1 MPAAAIIP
9 AAISAGTSL
18 VGGLL
23 GSHAAK
29 SAAQL
34 QQEAAEKAAA
44 ETKATGEQAAT
55 DITQAGQTAASG
67 VTAAGDTAA
76 TGVTQAGSNAATGV
90 KTAAG
95 TSAAGVNT
103 AADQANQ
110 ILAAQYGVN
119 INALNPYTSAGAT
132 AQEQLAAGIAP
143 GGQFNKTFQASDL
156 EMDPGY
162 QFRLSEGQK
171 ALERSAAAGGSLG
184 SGGTLKALSRYSQGV
199 ASDEDSKAFERYR
212 VGQNDAFSRLNTIAG
227 TGLQATNTGI
237 QAGTQLVRD
246 ASGNIVH
253 AGDTSAQFGY
263 QGARDAAGYET
274 TAAAQAGQFG
284 TNAAAQAGQF
294 MLNSIGQA
302 GNFRTQAQRQAAQDQ
317 ISGADAV
324 AAGKVSSA
332 NAWSGALGGI
342 GNAVGQGY
350 SMSRN
355 MPPANYGP
363 NPMGNPTAS
372 LPYAYDPAA
381 RGVYYT
387 GIG

>member
-18 VGGLL
+18 LGGIL
-23 GSHAAK
+23 GGHAAK
-29 SAAQL
+29 SAAQV
-34 QQEAAEKAAA
+34 QQEAALKAADEA
-44 ETKATGEQAAT
+44 KATGEQAAT
-55 DITQAGQTAASG
+55 DITQAGQTAATG
-67 VTAAGDTAA
+67 VTQAGQTAA
-76 TGVTQAGSNAATGV
+76 TGVTQAGADASTRVQGAA
-90 KTAAG
+90 A
-95 TSAAGVNT
+95 TSAAGVQSSAN
-103 AADQANQ
+103 AANK

-119 INALNPYTSAGAT
+119 VNALNPYTSAGAT

-199 ASDEDSKAFERYR
+199 ASDEYSKAFERYR

-227 TGLQATNTGI
+227 TGLAATNTGI

-263 QGARDAAGYET
+263 QGARDASGYET
-274 TAAAQAGQFG
+274 DAAARAGQFG
-284 TNAAAQAGQF
+284 TTAATNAGQF
-294 MLNSIGQA
+294 TLNSVGQA
-302 GNFRTQAQRQAAQDQ
+302 GNFRTNATRDVIHAQEQAA
-317 ISGADAV
+317 DAN
-324 AAGKVSSA
+324 AAGIVGKA

-342 GNAVGQGY
+342 GNAAGKGY
-350 SMSRN
+350 
-355 MPPANYGP
+355 AL
-363 NPMGNPTAS
+363 GNPYSPTVYS
-372 LPYAYDPAA
+372 SPPG
-381 RGVYYT
+381 RGNWLDYQY
-387 GIG
+387 G